1 MPPHLVIYA
10 PSAAA
15 RTHLA
20 ARLTGEYV
28 LTCYASLV
36 ETVRRAVT
44 APRPV
49 GVLAVLDHAAD
60 PAQECELLRAL
71 GDFALITVWQRL
83 DPARA
88 AACLDR
94 GADGALAL
102 DAPEL
107 ARRVQAIVQRAA
119 PEEHEPAV
127 LVAGELVV
135 DQRTHTVHWRGRPL
149 DVTPIE
155 FDILAVLAEQPGR
168 VVATRELLTRVWGPE
183 YADDVHYI
191 RLYIGYLRAKLEDD
205 PRHPRVILNQWGVG
219 YRLAV
224 PESGAPVPTLLRPA
238 GAGPTLPR
246 RSRLPY

>member
-1 MPPHLVIYA
+1 MTARLLVYA
-10 PSAAA
+10 PSAVVGA
-15 RTHLA
+15 RLA
-20 ARLTGEYV
+20 ARLSADFV
-28 LTCYASLV
+28 LTCCTSLV
-36 ETVRRAVT
+36 ETVRQTVAE
-44 APRPV
+44 PRPA
-49 GVLAVLDHAAD
+49 GVLAVLDGVAD
-60 PAQECELLRAL
+60 PMQECELLRAL

-107 ARRVQAIVQRAA
+107 AHRVQAVVQRATLA
-119 PEEHEPAV
+119 EPTATT
-127 LVAGELVV
+127 LVAGDLVV
-135 DQRTHTVHWRGRPL
+135 DRGTHTVRWRGRPL

-168 VVATRELLTRVWGPE
+168 VVTTRELLTRVWGPE
-183 YADDVHYI
+183 YANDVHYV

-205 PRHPRVILNQWGVG
+205 PHHPRAILNQWGVG

-224 PESGAPVPTLLRPA
+224 PEAGAPVPTLPRPA
-238 GAGPTLPR
+238 GAGPTLPHR
-246 RSRLPY
+246 TRLPY

>member
-1 MPPHLVIYA
+1 MMARLLVYA
-10 PSAAA
+10 PNAVVRA
-15 RTHLA
+15 RLA
-20 ARLTGEYV
+20 ARLSDDFA
-28 LTCYASLV
+28 LTCCTSLV
-36 ETVRRAVT
+36 ETVRHSVAE
-44 APRPV
+44 PRPA

-94 GADGALAL
+94 GADGALAM

-107 ARRVQAIVQRAA
+107 ARRVQAVVQRATLA
-119 PEEHEPAV
+119 EPTTTT
-127 LVAGELVV
+127 LVAGDLVV
-135 DQRTHTVHWRGRPL
+135 DRGTHTVRWRGRPL

-168 VVATRELLTRVWGPE
+168 VVTTRELLTRVWGPE

-224 PESGAPVPTLLRPA
+224 PEAGAPVPTLPRPA
-238 GAGPTLPR
+238 GAGPTLPHR
-246 RSRLPY
+246 TRLPY